1 MSSNDTQRAPRDGF
15 GSSLHRAWGLTVAF
29 ALATTGCD
37 QIVNLI
43 EGNDEE
49 AVEEEAFFEAAGV
62 IRGDIRVA
70 VEAAGGIEPVT
81 TVEVKSKAS
90 GEILELNVDTGD
102 TVDAGTLLARIDQRI
117 LKNSLD
123 QAKASLEVSR
133 AELTNAE
140 SQLER
145 IQKLYEQES
154 LSKADYEQSLLQHAA
169 AKSQVV
175 RGEIQVENA
184 AIALE
189 DTDVR
194 APISGTVIER
204 LVEQGQVISS
214 PMGDVGGGTLLLQM
228 ADLSR
233 VRVRMLVD
241 EIDIG
246 KVQPGT
252 IAQVNV
258 AAYPTRSFEGA
269 VLKVEPQASP
279 QQNVTMFPVLIDLDN
294 REGLLKPGM
303 NAEVELVVA
312 DRSDVLTI
320 PNAALRTE
328 ADVHV
333 AGSVVGLGEEQVNE
347 MLAASTLPPR
357 PGRTEGGA
365 GSGPGGMSAEDQQ
378 MLRSVMTKFRNG
390 EELTEEEQAF
400 SRKMRQQYARQGGG
414 GRGGP
419 GAGARG
425 GPGGRGGPPGGGFG
439 AQRSRGSSIDSQF
452 GGDFIVYALRDD
464 QPVAVRVRTG
474 VTDLDRTE
482 IVLGLTEQDE
492 VLILPSA
499 SLIQAQEYFQQRM
512 RRWNQN
518 PLMSG
523 SG

>member
-1 MSSNDTQRAPRDGF
+1 MSSNDPNAVLRGARRLLIVVVT
-15 GSSLHRAWGLTVAF
+15 
-29 ALATTGCD
+29 LAMAGCD
-37 QIVNLI
+37 QIEELI
-43 EGNDEE
+43 AGSDEQ

-62 IRGDIRVA
+62 VRGNIRVA

-90 GEILELNVDTGD
+90 GEILELHVDTGD
-102 TVDAGTLLARIDQRI
+102 TVEAGTLLARIDQRM
-117 LKNSLD
+117 LKNNLD

-145 IQKLYEQES
+145 IQKLYEQQS

-169 AKSQVV
+169 ARSQVV

-184 AIALE
+184 EIALE
-189 DTDVR
+189 DAVVK

-228 ADLSR
+228 ADLAR

-246 KVQPGT
+246 KVVPGT

-312 DRSDVLTI
+312 DRKDVLTI

-328 ADVHV
+328 SDVYV
-333 AGSVVGLGEEQVNE
+333 AGGVVGLSEDQVRE

-365 GSGPGGMSAEDQQ
+365 SPGAGGMSAEDQR
-378 MLRSVMTKFRNG
+378 MFRSIMNKRRNG

-400 SRKMRQQYARQGGG
+400 SRKMMEQFRRGGGGPGRGGPRAGG
-414 GRGGP
+414 GRG
-419 GAGARG
+419 
-425 GPGGRGGPPGGGFG
+425 GGPPGGGFG
-439 AQRSRGSSIDSQF
+439 AQRPRSSSIESQF
-452 GGDFIVYALRDD
+452 GGDFIVYALRDE
-464 QPVAVRVRTG
+464 QPVAVRVRAG

-482 IVLGLTEQDE
+482 VVAGLTEEDE

-499 SLIQAQEYFQQRM
+499 SLIQAQEDFQQRM

-523 SG
+523 SS

>member
-1 MSSNDTQRAPRDGF
+1 MSSSAAKRALRGTPRP
-15 GSSLHRAWGLTVAF
+15 LIVVA
-29 ALATTGCD
+29 ALATAGCD
-37 QIVNLI
+37 QIEELI
-43 EGNDEE
+43 AGSDEDV
-49 AVEEEAFFEAAGV
+49 VEDEAFFEAAGV
-62 IRGDIRVA
+62 VRGDIRVA

-90 GEILELNVDTGD
+90 GEILELNADTGD
-102 TVDAGTLLARIDQRI
+102 TIEAGTLLARIDQRM

-140 SQLER
+140 SQLQR
-145 IQKLYEQES
+145 IQKLFEQES

-169 AKSQVV
+169 ARSQVV
-175 RGEIQVENA
+175 RSEIQVENA
-184 AIALE
+184 DIALE
-189 DTDVR
+189 DAIVK

-214 PMGDVGGGTLLLQM
+214 PMGDVGGGTILLQM

-312 DRSDVLTI
+312 DRTDVLTI

-328 ADVHV
+328 ADVYV
-333 AGSVVGLGEEQVNE
+333 AGGVVGLSEEQVRE

-357 PGRTEGGA
+357 PGASEGSA
-365 GSGPGGMSAEDQQ
+365 ARDAGGMSEEDQQ
-378 MLRSVMTKFRNG
+378 MLRSIMTKRRNG

-400 SRKMRQQYARQGGG
+400 SRKMMQQFARRGGG
-414 GRGGP
+414 GPGRGGP
-419 GAGARG
+419 GAGRGRG
-425 GPGGRGGPPGGGFG
+425 GGPRGGPPGGGGFD
-439 AQRSRGSSIDSQF
+439 AQRSRSSSIDSQF
-452 GGDFIVYALRDD
+452 GGDFIVYALRND

-482 IVLGLTEQDE
+482 IVVGLTEEDE

-499 SLIQAQEYFQQRM
+499 SLIQSQEYFQQRM

-523 SG
+523 

>member
-117 LKNSLD
+117 LNNSLD

-194 APISGTVIER
+194 APIAGTVIER

-333 AGSVVGLGEEQVNE
+333 AGSVVGLNEEQVND

-378 MLRSVMTKFRNG
+378 MLRSIMTKRRNG

-400 SRKMRQQYARQGGG
+400 SRKMMQQFARGGG

-425 GPGGRGGPPGGGFG
+425 GPGGRGGPPGGGPG
-439 AQRSRGSSIDSQF
+439 GQRSRGSSIGSQF

-482 IVLGLTEQDE
+482 IVLGLTEEDE

>member
-1 MSSNDTQRAPRDGF
+1 MSSNATQRAASDGF
-15 GSSLHRAWGLTVAF
+15 GSSPHRISTLLAAI
-29 ALATTGCD
+29 ALATAGCD
-37 QIVNLI
+37 QIVSMI
-43 EGNDEE
+43 EGSDDET
-49 AVEEEAFFEAAGV
+49 VEEEAFFEAVGV
-62 IRGDIRVA
+62 VRGDIRVA

-102 TVDAGTLLARIDQRI
+102 TVETGTLLARIDQRI

-133 AELTNAE
+133 AELTNTE

-154 LSKADYEQSLLQHAA
+154 LSKADYEQSLLQHAS

-312 DRSDVLTI
+312 DRTDVLTI
-320 PNAALRTE
+320 PNAALRTPV
-328 ADVHV
+328 DGHV
-333 AGSVVGLGEEQVNE
+333 AGGVVGLSTEQVDA
-347 MLAASTLPPR
+347 MLAASTLPPK
-357 PGRTEGGA
+357 PGSSEGGA
-365 GSGPGGMSAEDQQ
+365 ASGPGGMSEEDQQ
-378 MLRSVMTKFRNG
+378 MLRSIMAKRRNG
-390 EELTEEEQAF
+390 EELNEEEQAF
-400 SRKMRQQYARQGGG
+400 QRKMMQQFARRGGP

-419 GAGARG
+419 RAGAGGAFG
-425 GPGGRGGPPGGGFG
+425 GERP
-439 AQRSRGSSIDSQF
+439 RSASIDSQF
-452 GGDFIVYALRDD
+452 GGDFIVYALRDE

-482 IVLGLTEQDE
+482 IMLGLAEEDE

-499 SLIQAQEYFQQRM
+499 SLIQAQEAFQQQM
-512 RRWNQN
+512 RRWNRN
-518 PLMSG
+518 AFVSG
-523 SG
+523 S

>member
-1 MSSNDTQRAPRDGF
+1 MSSSDSNAALRGTRR
-15 GSSLHRAWGLTVAF
+15 LLIVAVT
-29 ALATTGCD
+29 LAMTGCD
-37 QIVNLI
+37 QIEELI
-43 EGNDEE
+43 AGSDEQ
-49 AVEEEAFFEAAGV
+49 AVEEDAFFEAAGV
-62 IRGDIRVA
+62 VRGNIRVA

-90 GEILELNVDTGD
+90 GEILELHVDTGD
-102 TVDAGTLLARIDQRI
+102 TVEAGTLLARIDQRM
-117 LKNSLD
+117 LKNNLD

-145 IQKLYEQES
+145 IQKLYERES
-154 LSKADYEQSLLQHAA
+154 LSKADYEQSMLQHAA
-169 AKSQVV
+169 ARSQVV

-184 AIALE
+184 EIALE
-189 DTDVR
+189 DAIVK

-228 ADLSR
+228 ADLAR

-246 KVQPGT
+246 KVEPGT

-294 REGLLKPGM
+294 SEGLLKPGM

-312 DRSDVLTI
+312 DRTDVLTI

-328 ADVHV
+328 TDVYV
-333 AGSVVGLGEEQVNE
+333 DGGVVGLSEDQVRE

-365 GSGPGGMSAEDQQ
+365 SPGAGGMSAEDQQ
-378 MLRSVMTKFRNG
+378 MLRSIMTKRRNG

-400 SRKMRQQYARQGGG
+400 SRKMMQQFRRGGG
-414 GRGGP
+414 GPGRGGP
-419 GAGARG
+419 RAGAGG
-425 GPGGRGGPPGGGFG
+425 GGRGGPPGGGFG
-439 AQRSRGSSIDSQF
+439 AERPRSSPIESQF
-452 GGDFIVYALRDD
+452 GGDFIVYALRDE
-464 QPVAVRVRTG
+464 QPVAVRVRAG

-482 IVLGLTEQDE
+482 IVAGLTEEDE

-518 PLMSG
+518 PLLSG
-523 SG
+523 SS

>member
-1 MSSNDTQRAPRDGF
+1 MFNSAAERALRGARE
-15 GSSLHRAWGLTVAF
+15 SLIVVA
-29 ALATTGCD
+29 ALAAAGCE
-37 QIVNLI
+37 QIEELI
-43 EGNDEE
+43 AGSHEE
-49 AVEEEAFFEAAGV
+49 AVEDEAFFEAAGV
-62 IRGDIRVA
+62 VRGDIRVA

-90 GEILELNVDTGD
+90 GEILELNADTGD
-102 TVDAGTLLARIDQRI
+102 TVESGTLLARIDQRM
-117 LKNSLD
+117 LRNSLD
-123 QAKASLEVSR
+123 QAKASLQVSR

-169 AKSQVV
+169 ATSQVV

-184 AIALE
+184 EIALE
-189 DTDVR
+189 DAIVK

-252 IAQVNV
+252 IAQVDV

-303 NAEVELVVA
+303 NAEVQLVVA
-312 DRSDVLTI
+312 DRADVLTI

-328 ADVHV
+328 ADVYV
-333 AGSVVGLGEEQVNE
+333 AGGVVGLSEEQVRE
-347 MLAASTLPPR
+347 MLAASTLPAR
-357 PGRTEGGA
+357 EGRGEGAASPGA
-365 GSGPGGMSAEDQQ
+365 GGMSAEDQQ
-378 MLRSVMTKFRNG
+378 MLRSIMTKRRNG

-400 SRKMRQQYARQGGG
+400 SRKMMQQFARRGGG
-414 GRGGP
+414 PGRGG
-419 GAGARG
+419 AGGPRG
-425 GPGGRGGPPGGGFG
+425 GSGGGPRGGPPGGGGFD
-439 AQRSRGSSIDSQF
+439 AQRPRSSSIESQF

-482 IVLGLTEQDE
+482 VLLGLTEEDE

-499 SLIQAQEYFQQRM
+499 SLIQSQEYFQQRM

-523 SG
+523 SS

>member
-1 MSSNDTQRAPRDGF
+1 MFSSAAKRALRGGP
-15 GSSLHRAWGLTVAF
+15 GSLIVVA
-29 ALATTGCD
+29 ALATAGCD
-37 QIVNLI
+37 QIEELI
-43 EGNDEE
+43 AGSDEE
-49 AVEEEAFFEAAGV
+49 AVEEDAFFEAAGV
-62 IRGDIRVA
+62 VRGDIRVA

-90 GEILELNVDTGD
+90 GEILELHADTGD
-102 TVDAGTLLARIDQRI
+102 TVEAGTLLARIDQRT
-117 LKNSLD
+117 LRNSLD

-145 IQKLYEQES
+145 IQKLYEQDS
-154 LSKADYEQSLLQHAA
+154 LSQADYEQSLLQHAA

-184 AIALE
+184 DIALE
-189 DTDVR
+189 DAIVK

-252 IAQVNV
+252 TAQVNV
-258 AAYPTRSFEGA
+258 AAYATRSFEGA

-294 REGLLKPGM
+294 QEGLLKPGM
-303 NAEVELVVA
+303 NAEVQLVVA
-312 DRSDVLTI
+312 DRADVLTI

-328 ADVHV
+328 DDVYV
-333 AGSVVGLGEEQVNE
+333 AGGVVGLSEEQVRE

-357 PGRTEGGA
+357 PGTSEGAASRGA
-365 GSGPGGMSAEDQQ
+365 GGMSAEDQQ
-378 MLRSVMTKFRNG
+378 MLRSIMTKRRNG
-390 EELTEEEQAF
+390 EEFTEEEQAF
-400 SRKMRQQYARQGGG
+400 SRKMMQQFRRSG
-414 GRGGP
+414 GGP
-419 GAGARG
+419 GRG
-425 GPGGRGGPPGGGFG
+425 GPGGRPGGGPPGGGGFD
-439 AQRSRGSSIDSQF
+439 AQRSRGASIESQF
-452 GGDFIVYALRDD
+452 GGDFIVYALRND

-482 IVLGLTEQDE
+482 VVVGLTEEDE

-499 SLIQAQEYFQQRM
+499 SLIQSQEYFQQRM

>member
-29 ALATTGCD
+29 ALASTGCD

-49 AVEEEAFFEAAGV
+49 AVDEEAFFEAAGV

-333 AGSVVGLGEEQVNE
+333 AGSVVGLSEEQVNE

-378 MLRSVMTKFRNG
+378 MLRSIMTKRRNG

-400 SRKMRQQYARQGGG
+400 SRKMMQQFARGGG

-419 GAGARG
+419 GGGARG
-425 GPGGRGGPPGGGFG
+425 GPGGRGGPPGGGPG
-439 AQRSRGSSIDSQF
+439 AQRSRGSSIGSQF

-482 IVLGLTEQDE
+482 IVLGLTEEDE

>member
-1 MSSNDTQRAPRDGF
+1 MSSNVAQRACEGS
-15 GSSLHRAWGLTVAF
+15 GSSPRRLGALIVGV
-29 ALATTGCD
+29 ALATAGCD
-37 QIVNLI
+37 QIVSMI
-43 EGNDEE
+43 EGGDDQTG
-49 AVEEEAFFEAAGV
+49 EEEPFFEAAGV
-62 IRGDIRVA
+62 VRADIRVA

-102 TVDAGTLLARIDQRI
+102 TVESGTLLARIDQRM

-133 AELTNAE
+133 AELANAE

-145 IQKLYEQES
+145 IRKLYEQES
-154 LSKADYEQSLLQHAA
+154 LSKADYEQSMLQHAA

-184 AIALE
+184 EIALE
-189 DTDVR
+189 DAIVS
-194 APISGTVIER
+194 APITGTVIQR

-303 NAEVELVVA
+303 NAEVQLVVA
-312 DRSDVLTI
+312 DRTDVLTI
-320 PNAALRTE
+320 PNAALRTPT
-328 ADVHV
+328 DVHV
-333 AGSVVGLGEEQVNE
+333 AGGVIGLSTEQVDE

-357 PGRTEGGA
+357 PGSPEGGA
-365 GSGPGGMSAEDQQ
+365 PSGPGGMSEEDQQ
-378 MLRSVMTKFRNG
+378 MLRAIMTKRRNG
-390 EELTEEEQAF
+390 EELNEEEQAF
-400 SRKMRQQYARQGGG
+400 QRKMMQQWARRGGA

-419 GAGARG
+419 GGGPRG
-425 GPGGRGGPPGGGFG
+425 GGSRGGPPGGGFG
-439 AQRSRGSSIDSQF
+439 APRSSSIESQF
-452 GGDFIVYALRDD
+452 GGDFIVFALRDD

-499 SLIQAQEYFQQRM
+499 GLIQAQEYFQQRM

-518 PLMSG
+518 PLTSRSG
-523 SG
+523 